1 MTDRRDFL
9 KYAVAASFASCPSLS
24 FADSGKL
31 PTRLIPG
38 TDEALPI
45 VGLGNSR
52 VFAEGDIEA
61 SKAVLETFLAH
72 GGAYVDVSG
81 SSRFTV
87 GKILADLD
95 AQSVSFLGNYLSGQN
110 PEQMRA
116 EIRKLQSVQG
126 EGPIDLSM
134 KRDVADLAARA
145 DQFRALKEEGLL
157 RHVGIGRPHQRFY
170 PAMMELIRDSV
181 VDFIQVNYS
190 MLEPEAADEILP
202 MAKDHNVA
210 VVINRPFMNG
220 DFFGVVRG
228 HDLPEW
234 AAEFDCE
241 SWAQFS
247 LKYIL
252 SNPTVNCV
260 LTETSNPKHVIDNL
274 GAGFG
279 AMPDAATRKKMRAH
293 LLSLV

>member
-116 EIRKLQSVQG
+116 EIRKLQSGQG

>member
-1 MTDRRDFL
+1 
-9 KYAVAASFASCPSLS
+9 
-24 FADSGKL
+24 
-31 PTRLIPG
+31 
-38 TDEALPI
+38 
-45 VGLGNSR
+45 
-52 VFAEGDIEA
+52 
-61 SKAVLETFLAH
+61 
-72 GGAYVDVSG
+72 
-81 SSRFTV
+81 
-87 GKILADLD
+87 
-95 AQSVSFLGNYLSGQN
+95 
-110 PEQMRA
+110 
-116 EIRKLQSVQG
+116 
-126 EGPIDLSM
+126 
-134 KRDVADLAARA
+134 
-145 DQFRALKEEGLL
+145 
-157 RHVGIGRPHQRFY
+157 
-170 PAMMELIRDSV
+170 
-181 VDFIQVNYS
+181 
-190 MLEPEAADEILP
+190 

-252 SNPTVNCV
+252 SNPRVNCV

>member
-1 MTDRRDFL
+1 MIDRREFMQYTGAAAITAL
-9 KYAVAASFASCPSLS
+9 AVPTWASER
-24 FADSGKL
+24 L

-52 VFAEGDIEA
+52 AFAAADQEA
-61 SKAVLETFLAH
+61 ASRVLDTFLEY
-72 GGAYVDVSG
+72 GGGYVDISG

-87 GKILADLD
+87 GKIIADRG
-95 AQSVSFLGNYLSGQN
+95 AQQKTFLGNYLTGQN
-110 PEQMRA
+110 LDEMRA

-126 EGPIDLSM
+126 DGPLDLSM
-134 KRDVADLAARA
+134 KRDVADLGERA

-157 RHVGIGRPHQRFY
+157 RFVGIGRPHRRFY
-170 PAMMELIRDSV
+170 PAMMQLMNDDV

-190 MLEPEAADEILP
+190 MMEPEAAEQILP
-202 MAKDHNVA
+202 LAMDRNIA
-210 VVINRPFMNG
+210 VVINRPFING
-220 DFFGVVRG
+220 DYFGLVKG
-228 HDLPEW
+228 HELPEW

-252 SNPTVNCV
+252 SNPAVNCV
-260 LTETSNPKHVIDNL
+260 LTETSNPKHVVDNL
-274 GAGFG
+274 SAGFG
-279 AMPDAATRKKMRAH
+279 AMPDEKTRKKMREH
-293 LLSLV
+293 LLNLS

>member
-170 PAMMELIRDSV
+170 AAMMELINDNV

>member
-1 MTDRRDFL
+1 
-9 KYAVAASFASCPSLS
+9 
-24 FADSGKL
+24 
-31 PTRLIPG
+31 
-38 TDEALPI
+38 PI